1 MIEVPIPQETVQ
13 YAQGKLDSAM
23 IQGDRG
29 LHKFGSEKDR
39 ILVGYIG
46 EKVIMDFLQI
56 TDNKDDWEYDL
67 VSDKGNRLEVKTISC
82 KFKPRSDYWC
92 TVNSSYLDEVRK
104 QDADYYVFVR
114 VQNGYSK
121 GWILGWIPCK
131 EFFERGQFIKK
142 GTDLGKF
149 KFFKAN
155 ATILPISELNQFS
168 YKINQ

>member
-13 YAQGKLDSAM
+13 YAQSKLDSAM

-67 VSDKGNRLEVKTISC
+67 ISDKGNRLEVKTISC
-82 KFKPRSDYWC
+82 KFKPRSDY
-92 TVNSSYLDEVRK
+92 
-104 QDADYYVFVR
+104 
-114 VQNGYSK
+114 
-121 GWILGWIPCK
+121 
-131 EFFERGQFIKK
+131 
-142 GTDLGKF
+142 
-149 KFFKAN
+149 
-155 ATILPISELNQFS
+155 
-168 YKINQ
+168 